1 MRSPSRPRSRAAGAS
16 QPVRPDTI
24 CRSLAIG
31 NPADGD
37 FAVATARESGGS
49 IHAIAEEAVGENMAL
64 LARTTG
70 VFGETAAGVTLGA
83 LRTAVAAGEIEPD
96 ARVVLLVTGDGLKT
110 PQAVSHTFA
119 PVRISADADA
129 FVEHVL
135 VA

>member
-1 MRSPSRPRSRAAGAS
+1 V

-37 FAVATARESGGS
+37 FAVATARETGGS
-49 IHAIAEEAVGENMAL
+49 IHVVAEDAVGENMAL

-83 LRTAVAAGEIEPD
+83 LAAAVEAGEVSRD
-96 ARVVLLVTGDGLKT
+96 ACVVLLVTGDGLKT
-110 PQAVSHTFA
+110 PQAVAHTYA
-119 PVRISADADA
+119 PVHIEADADA
-129 FVEHVL
+129 FLEQVL
-135 VA
+135 VG